1 MTHRLWIG
9 PHWSTAAHQPHS
21 EQHHST
27 TPSSSSFSFSV
38 YKQDSSLS
46 FSISLSF
53 AFFYSLSTAPAAHTV
68 SPTVASFIPSNM
80 ASHTIYALHSPT
92 SHGALSYI
100 DSTTGPLPDAL
111 KEHTGNPNAKVAEML
126 KNQVGEMTIAPLCTV
141 TGNEKRAQTAVDFYS
156 LYLKYKQTQKGVLV
170 MNSGPCDADMYTA
183 HGQTWATIER
193 IKEAYG
199 VNGYTAPTDE
209 AIDFIMGKALV
220 KMVTC
225 GVCGFVCDQRNIA
238 RHRKSST
245 CVPGKKPT
253 KAEKAALAK
262 ARQNEKA
269 TCELC
274 GFVTMVRNLPRH
286 QEGSRCKKRA
296 KMKAEEEAR
305 DVCVE
310 CEIES
315 EE

>member
-1 MTHRLWIG
+1 
-9 PHWSTAAHQPHS
+9 
-21 EQHHST
+21 
-27 TPSSSSFSFSV
+27 
-38 YKQDSSLS
+38 
-46 FSISLSF
+46 
-53 AFFYSLSTAPAAHTV
+53 
-68 SPTVASFIPSNM
+68 M
-80 ASHTIYALHSPT
+80 ATYTIYALHSPT
-92 SHGALSYI
+92 SYGALSYI
-100 DSTTGPLPDAL
+100 GYTTGSLPDVL
-111 KEHTGNPNAKVAEML
+111 EEHTNNPNAKVAEML
-126 KNQVGEMTIAPLCTV
+126 KSQVGEMTIAPLYTL

-156 LYLKYKQTQKGVLV
+156 LYLKYKQTQEGVFV
-170 MNSGPCDADMYTA
+170 KNSGYYDSEMYTA
-183 HGQTWATIER
+183 HGQTWATIDR

-199 VNGYTAPTDE
+199 VKGHTAPTDE

-238 RHRKSST
+238 RHRKSSS

-253 KAEKAALAK
+253 KEEKAALAK

-274 GFVTMVRNLPRH
+274 GFVTMARNLPRH

-296 KMKAEEEAR
+296 KMKAEEEAQ

>member
-1 MTHRLWIG
+1 
-9 PHWSTAAHQPHS
+9 
-21 EQHHST
+21 
-27 TPSSSSFSFSV
+27 
-38 YKQDSSLS
+38 
-46 FSISLSF
+46 
-53 AFFYSLSTAPAAHTV
+53 
-68 SPTVASFIPSNM
+68 M
-80 ASHTIYALHSPT
+80 ASHTIYALRSPT
-92 SHGALSYI
+92 SFGAQLYI
-100 DSTTGPLPDAL
+100 GSTTGPLPDAL
-111 KEHTGNPNAKVAEML
+111 KEHINNPNAKVAEML
-126 KNQVGEMTIAPLCTV
+126 KNGEMTIAPLYTV

-156 LYLKYKQTQKGVLV
+156 LYLKYKQTQKGIYL
-170 MNSGPCDADMYTA
+170 MNSGSCDADMWKT
-183 HGQTWATIER
+183 HGNTWATIDR

-245 CVPGKKPT
+245 CVPGKQPT

>member
-1 MTHRLWIG
+1 
-9 PHWSTAAHQPHS
+9 
-21 EQHHST
+21 
-27 TPSSSSFSFSV
+27 
-38 YKQDSSLS
+38 
-46 FSISLSF
+46 
-53 AFFYSLSTAPAAHTV
+53 
-68 SPTVASFIPSNM
+68 M
-80 ASHTIYALHSPT
+80 ATYTIYALRSSS
-92 SHGALSYI
+92 SHGTRSYI
-100 DSTTGPLPDAL
+100 DSTTGSLPDAL
-111 KEHTGNPNAKVAEML
+111 KGHTSNPNAKVAEML
-126 KNQVGEMTIAPLCTV
+126 KSQVGEMTIAPLCTV

-170 MNSGPCDADMYTA
+170 MNSGIYDTDMYTA
-183 HGQTWATIER
+183 HGSTSATIDR

-245 CVPGKKPT
+245 CVPGKQPT
-253 KAEKAALAK
+253 KEEKAALAK

-274 GFVTMVRNLPRH
+274 GFVTMARNLPRH
-286 QEGSRCKKRA
+286 QEGSRCKNRA
-296 KMKAEEEAR
+296 KMKAEEEAP

-310 CEIES
+310 FQIGS